1 MDNQE
6 RPDLPQKH
14 ITFWNTTQIAYC
26 SNAMLQWPCLHRLV
40 IEGSCTKKMANKY
53 QTGLNSR
60 QLQNRCQLSNY
71 QTVKCRCQ
79 IGTKAWNHIYKLS
92 CFALKSDKAFS
103 ILVCSLQ
110 IPQPLMSK
118 TLLPVQ
124 LGHGRIQ
131 QFNYDLQASI

>member
-1 MDNQE
+1 MRNQE

-14 ITFWNTTQIAYC
+14 ITFWNNTQIAYC

-53 QTGLNSR
+53 HAGLNSR
-60 QLQNRCQLSNY
+60 QLQNRCQLSNC

-79 IGTKAWNHIYKLS
+79 IGTEAWNHIYELS

-103 ILVCSLQ
+103 SLVFFLDDSTT
-110 IPQPLMSK
+110 INVKDPPTSSAGSWEDS
-118 TLLPVQ
+118 TV
-124 LGHGRIQ
+124 
-131 QFNYDLQASI
+131 